1 MKVGREVGS
10 NPYDIPILPLQ
21 GRACENYTLMA
32 SIDVPERFLSQSS
45 EPIPPVGIGQG
56 DAIAHLLDVG
66 LRVILYARLDSET
79 VMHIGRAV
87 GTNLVAFDVRQI

>member
-1 MKVGREVGS
+1 MKVGCEVGS
-10 NPYDIPILPLQ
+10 NPDDIPIFSLQ
-21 GRACENYTLMA
+21 GRACKNHTLVA

-45 EPIPPVGIGQG
+45 EPIPSVGIGQG

-66 LRVILYARLDSET
+66 LRVILYARLDPET
-79 VMHIGRAV
+79 VMHIEKAI